1 MVGPECRSRERSFV
15 FVFKMTYVKSDVHVH
30 EDNRRV
36 RKLLKMQNDEPV
48 SLPSEKSVCGQL
60 ENPETTACL
69 SHTMRTTP
77 VDTLEFPCMRIKA
90 NFNWIGQWECGH

>member
-1 MVGPECRSRERSFV
+1 MVGPECRSRERL

-69 SHTMRTTP
+69 SHTMRTMP
-77 VDTLEFPCMRIKA
+77 VDTLGFPCMRIKA
-90 NFNWIGQWECGH
+90 NFNWIGQWERGH